1 MTSYQS
7 FYINLPIGAVS
18 LGIILLFFRP
28 PAHAKP
34 VAATVKEILLQ
45 LDLPGAAILIGALVC
60 FLLDMQWGGVSKAWN
75 SADVIGTL
83 VGFFLL
89 VIAFAGVQIW
99 QGEKASLIPRI
110 FKKRVI
116 AGVSIFVFL

>member
-1 MTSYQS
+1 M
-7 FYINLPIGAVS
+7 
-18 LGIILLFFRP
+18 
-28 PAHAKP
+28 
-34 VAATVKEILLQ
+34 LQ
-45 LDLPGAAILIGALVC
+45 LDLPGAGILIGALVC
-60 FLLDMQWGGVSKAWN
+60 FLLDMQWGGVTKAWN

-89 VIAFAGVQIW
+89 IIAFSGVQIW